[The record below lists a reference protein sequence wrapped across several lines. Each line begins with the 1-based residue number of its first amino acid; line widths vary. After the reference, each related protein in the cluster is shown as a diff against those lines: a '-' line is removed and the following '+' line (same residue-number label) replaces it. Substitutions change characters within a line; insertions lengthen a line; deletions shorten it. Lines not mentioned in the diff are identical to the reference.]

1 MRKSWDSL
9 QMVFLYQNSERE
21 VAWDLEMNMN
31 IVNNFNMSVWIEYEY
46 LHTIKEPYI
55 LVGRSRW
62 FWSETKNLKYP
73 WDIHNPPKNPAR
85 VTNSPKTPFKMVQF
99 LKTPQKYCTGKV
111 HSFEGF
117 LARNKGVFGLPVT
130 MARFVSRL
138 WIPHEHSKFTDLLQN
153 RQLLTLTKKY

>member
-21 VAWDLEMNMN
+21 VAWDLEMNIN
-31 IVNNFNMSVWIEYEY
+31 IVNNFNISVWIEYEY

-85 VTNSPKTPFKMVQF
+85 VTDSPKTPFIYGEETFKMVQF
-99 LKTPQKYCTGKV
+99 LKTPQK
-111 HSFEGF
+111 
-117 LARNKGVFGLPVT
+117 
-130 MARFVSRL
+130 
-138 WIPHEHSKFTDLLQN
+138 
-153 RQLLTLTKKY
+153 